1 MGILEDAGLSLWQ
14 EEGQTRARKAATGT
28 NGAKNQEELLNF
40 LETPSLVLQ
49 LINVREEEANLCYF

>member
-14 EEGQTRARKAATGT
+14 EGQTRARRAGTGT

-40 LETPSLVLQ
+40 LETPSLVPQ